1 MENGGLD
8 FPGSQACSPWSP
20 FSGDSRRDPAFL
32 HCAQAAG
39 EWGIHPHLKAES
51 RPGKPNADDAKRIA
65 KFKAGEPRPPSRPI
79 PPKSVGILESINAL
93 VHHKNGSREPPLPWE
108 SPVFRRH
115 PLGFPCVCPSPS
127 VYPDAGPLSTILL
140 PPPPSTASCLFLP
153 PHMLGWRKRKE
164 EGWI

>member
-1 MENGGLD
+1 MENDGLD
-8 FPGSQACSPWSP
+8 FPGSQACSPWPP

-79 PPKSVGILESINAL
+79 PPKSAGILESINAL
-93 VHHKNGSREPPLPWE
+93 VHHKNGSREPPLPCE

-115 PLGFPCVCPSPS
+115 PSAFPAYAPPLQSIRMPARCQPSFFR
-127 VYPDAGPLSTILL
+127 
-140 PPPPSTASCLFLP
+140 PPPSTASCLFLP